1 MQNERCSSSTARPI
15 KSAINCP
22 ISGYHLFIKS
32 VDFLQLFLRW
42 RATRAALLRNLER
55 QRSQIES
62 LQSRVATLQS
72 AKDRAE
78 QDAKERRREKESLRA
93 RVTSQKRQLD
103 DYERQIETL
112 NAKVIELR
120 ETIQTLEK
128 KR

>member
-1 MQNERCSSSTARPI
+1 MDPV
-15 KSAINCP
+15 
-22 ISGYHLFIKS
+22 SGYHLFIKS
-32 VDFLQLFLRW
+32 VDFLQFFRRW
-42 RATRAALLRNLER
+42 RATRAALLRDLER

-78 QDAKERRREKESLRA
+78 QDAKERRREKESLRS

-103 DYERQIETL
+103 DYERQIESL

-120 ETIQTLEK
+120 ETISTLEK

>member
-1 MQNERCSSSTARPI
+1 MRRRGHSCAARRPY
-15 KSAINCP
+15 AYP

-32 VDFLQLFLRW
+32 VDFLQLFRRW
-42 RATRAALLRNLER
+42 RATRAALLRDLER

-62 LQSRVATLQS
+62 LQSRIGTLQS

-78 QDAKERRREKESLRA
+78 QDAKERRREKESLRS